1 MAVSM
6 VALCALA
13 GFAVDVGLLYHQH
26 RKQQAVADAA
36 AFAGAYDLPGNTGS
50 ATSDAQ
56 SNASTNGGSAST
68 ITYRLSIAER
78 HDHGPGEDDRR
89 DDVPEDLR
97 DLDCEREGDGDR
109 PRREP
114 VDRVRG
120 RRAVRRHQHATPAGR
135 PGCPCFGVS
144 TTLDL
149 NKVGPGGFG
158 IINID
163 GSSGGTSPGT
173 LAGWITGGCSC
184 STTVPVWLNSDPG
197 AKFNSSQVQN
207 AMDGAIGRTLLF
219 PVYDAI
225 SGNGANLAY
234 HVIGFAG
241 FKVTGWT
248 AKGNN
253 ATISGS
259 FQKVDWTASAPR
271 TRRPTSAPPPANSS
285 ARWPHQPAGAS
296 GTWPSNSS
304 SSTSSSQHSSSRSQP

>member
-1 MAVSM
+1 VVVLMAVSM

-36 AFAGAYDLPGNTGS
+36 ALAGAYDLPGNTGS

-56 SNASTNGGSAST
+56 SNASTNGGSTSSISYSTQYLPNDT
-68 ITYRLSIAER
+68 ITVQAKTTAATTFLKIFGISSVNVKATAVARAENLSTASGGAAPFGVINTQ
-78 HDHGPGEDDRR
+78 
-89 DDVPEDLR
+89 PEL
-97 DLDCEREGDGDR
+97 
-109 PRREP
+109 
-114 VDRVRG
+114 
-120 RRAVRRHQHATPAGR
+120 AG
-135 PGCPCFGVS
+135 PGCPCFSVS
-144 TTLDL
+144 TTLAL

-163 GSSGGTSPGT
+163 GSSGGSGPGT

-184 STTVPVWLNSDPG
+184 STTTPVWLNSDTG

-225 SGNGANLAY
+225 SGSGSGLAY

-253 ATISGS
+253 ATVSGS
-259 FQKVDWTASAPR
+259 FEKVDWTGFG
-271 TRRPTSAPPPANSS
+271 TSDTSTYF
-285 ARWPHQPAGAS
+285 GA
-296 GTWPSNSS
+296 T
-304 SSTSSSQHSSSRSQP
+304 TSQLVG